1 MRLNRKAALKL
12 LRRPMK
18 RHVKAEVLITDKL
31 LSQGAAMKVTGT
43 ADRQETGRWLNNRA
57 ENSHQPFKRWERAM
71 LRFKRIQSL
80 QSFICVHASV
90 NNHFSQERHL
100 YSHDNFKLKRDA
112 ALSKRRQLCSA

>member
-90 NNHFSQERHL
+90 HSHFNQERHL
-100 YSHDNFKLKRDA
+100 YSHDNFKLNRDA